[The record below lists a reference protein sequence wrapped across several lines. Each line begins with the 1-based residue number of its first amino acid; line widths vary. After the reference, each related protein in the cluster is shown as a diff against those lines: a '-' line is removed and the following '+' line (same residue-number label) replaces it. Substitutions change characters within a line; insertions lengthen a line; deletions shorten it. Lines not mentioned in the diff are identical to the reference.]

1 MPPATE
7 VPVFKIAAATA
18 FACTILLISDT
29 SDARGRLRTSSPSKP
44 AAAMPSKPATTAP
57 APSRSS
63 GVGVG
68 LYIPLGSR
76 PAAASSNSSPQ
87 RAVDDPANG
96 PLQYDPTLASADA
109 KPAAA
114 STDDKAPAQPKEL
127 AAAPS
132 TECVVAKH
140 PAPVKDKE
148 TVAAQEPAKTDPAR
162 SRSAFLVPVA
172 NKHKRAAAPQAA
184 TICYVQ
190 RDGSCTPY

>member
-1 MPPATE
+1 VFRIAT
-7 VPVFKIAAATA
+7 ATA
-18 FACTILLISDT
+18 FACTILLISDP
-29 SDARGRLRTSSPSKP
+29 SDARGRVRMSSPSKP
-44 AAAMPSKPATTAP
+44 AAAMPVKPATTTAP

-63 GVGVG
+63 GAGVGVG
-68 LYIPLGSR
+68 LYVPIGSR
-76 PAAASSNSSPQ
+76 PAAANSNTSPQ
-87 RAVDDPANG
+87 RAVDDPAKG
-96 PLQYDPTLASADA
+96 PLQYDPMLASADA

-127 AAAPS
+127 AAAPY
-132 TECVVAKH
+132 TECVVAKP
-140 PAPVKDKE
+140 PAPAKDKE
-148 TVAAQEPAKTDPAR
+148 TVAAQEPVKTEPAR